1 MRLYQYIPVNPK
13 WIIIIIIGKGPVTHQ
28 QPGTSPATQFF
39 GSLGCSQTIGKM
51 AGNKSSNTLY
61 PNISKPSWCKIIAK
75 SPRCLIQK
83 WGSSYKFPLHPVVCS
98 PSAWPSAHSTWRR
111 TPCIRRPHARPW
123 VEGGS
128 EDYYIYICILYLYT
142 YVIWGWM
149 FKKYAQLPLWIDTG
163 IYIYICMY
171 VICVCNMFVCDMCV

>member
-51 AGNKSSNTLY
+51 AGNKSSKTLY

-75 SPRCLIQK
+75 SPWCLIQK

-163 IYIYICMY
+163 IYICMWY
-171 VICVCNMFVCDMCV
+171 VCVICLCDMCV

>member
-75 SPRCLIQK
+75 SPWCLIQK

-111 TPCIRRPHARPW
+111 TPCIRRHMLGPGWRAG
-123 VEGGS
+123 VKITTFTYA
-128 EDYYIYICILYLYT
+128 YYIYIPMLSEAECSKSMHNCHC
-142 YVIWGWM
+142 G
-149 FKKYAQLPLWIDTG
+149 
-163 IYIYICMY
+163 
-171 VICVCNMFVCDMCV
+171 